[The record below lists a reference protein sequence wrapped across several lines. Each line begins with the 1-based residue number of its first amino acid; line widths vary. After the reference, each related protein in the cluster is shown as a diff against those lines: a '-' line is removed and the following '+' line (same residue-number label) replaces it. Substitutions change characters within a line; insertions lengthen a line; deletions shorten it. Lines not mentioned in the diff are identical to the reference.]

1 MKLVALKTPAVVL
14 VEGHHGRQWTCQD
27 IETGAVVRVTIIDRG
42 SAGDDGV
49 ETIEIDIEELPAL
62 PGVLK

>member
-27 IETGAVVRVTIIDRG
+27 TETGAVVRVTLVDRG
-42 SAGDDGV
+42 DTDDDGV
-49 ETIEIDIEELPAL
+49 ETIEIDIEELAL
-62 PGVLK
+62 PKVPK

>member
-27 IETGAVVRVTIIDRG
+27 TESGAVVRVTFVDRG
-42 SAGDDGV
+42 GADDEGV
-49 ETIEIDIEELPAL
+49 ETIEIDVEELEL
-62 PGVLK
+62 PGVSK